1 MRAQILAVL
10 AASAALSLVAVETAS
25 AEVITETKTV
35 SDGFTTCR
43 AVKQTQNG
51 PLGSS
56 SQTSK
61 VCRQNVVFGGGG
73 PVVFPNGNTG
83 VVGPRHPINNS
94 GGNNSGGGLN
104 INIRF

>member
-1 MRAQILAVL
+1 MRARILAVL
-10 AASAALSLVAVETAS
+10 AASAVLSLAVEAAS

-61 VCRQNVVFGGGG
+61 VCRQNVGLGGGG

-83 VVGPRHPINNS
+83 IFVPRHPI
-94 GGNNSGGGLN
+94 NNSGGGLN
-104 INIRF
+104 INIHF